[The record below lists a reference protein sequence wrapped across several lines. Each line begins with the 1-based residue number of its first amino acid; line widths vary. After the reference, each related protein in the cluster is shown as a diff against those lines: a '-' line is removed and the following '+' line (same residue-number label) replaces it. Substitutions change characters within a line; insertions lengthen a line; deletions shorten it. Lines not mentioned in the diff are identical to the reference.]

1 MQVKKASLSTLRA
14 NRQLVQADRQ
24 AAKAGQVQSNKEL
37 AQAASKI
44 QVTKKPEIKPGH
56 VSFQERIPTSP
67 THEEQ
72 AAMVF
77 SVSYLEQQAQS
88 AAGGESVSCY
98 RSAGAVP
105 IPTRRCSVIEPKPK
119 PPKPRK
125 LSLPE
130 SFAESALMNW
140 SLEMAPILEA
150 GHGKAIKIHAVTDE
164 DGYVDCPNVHDAPV
178 VSKAPPKKLAET
190 ATIPFWVMEEA
201 SYLEANL
208 GEPVQAEVVTDED
221 GYVTR
226 PKFQDAPTVCKAPPK
241 KQSKNNCN
249 THTRCQCAIFSKQ
262 IAGLFDV
269 GKY

>member
-88 AAGGESVSCY
+88 AAGGEVNKLY
-98 RSAGAVP
+98 RAAMGGKAA
-105 IPTRRCSVIEPKPK
+105 KAW
-119 PPKPRK
+119 
-125 LSLPE
+125 
-130 SFAESALMNW
+130 SFA
-140 SLEMAPILEA
+140 
-150 GHGKAIKIHAVTDE
+150 G
-164 DGYVDCPNVHDAPV
+164 
-178 VSKAPPKKLAET
+178 
-190 ATIPFWVMEEA
+190 FWE
-201 SYLEANL
+201 
-208 GEPVQAEVVTDED
+208 
-221 GYVTR
+221 
-226 PKFQDAPTVCKAPPK
+226 
-241 KQSKNNCN
+241 
-249 THTRCQCAIFSKQ
+249 I
-262 IAGLFDV
+262 
-269 GKY
+269 

>member
-24 AAKAGQVQSNKEL
+24 AAKAGIQVQSNKEL
-37 AQAASKI
+37 VQAASKI

-178 VSKAPPKKLAET
+178 VSKAPPKKL
-190 ATIPFWVMEEA
+190 V
-201 SYLEANL
+201 
-208 GEPVQAEVVTDED
+208 
-221 GYVTR
+221 
-226 PKFQDAPTVCKAPPK
+226 
-241 KQSKNNCN
+241 KNDC
-249 THTRCQCAIFSKQ
+249 TKHTKCHCALFSKQ
-262 IAGLFDV
+262 VSGFFDV
-269 GKY
+269 AK